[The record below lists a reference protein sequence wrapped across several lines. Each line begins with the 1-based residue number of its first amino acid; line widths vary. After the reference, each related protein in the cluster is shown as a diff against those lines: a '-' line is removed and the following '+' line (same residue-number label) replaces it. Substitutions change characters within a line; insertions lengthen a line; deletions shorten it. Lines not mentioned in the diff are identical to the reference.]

1 MATVGV
7 KGLRLTFSLPTPS
20 SSLQSS
26 APLVLNSPSI
36 AHFHYFQ
43 FGVYFVAGT
52 NDFRL

>member
-7 KGLRLTFSLPTPS
+7 KGLRLTFSLPTP

-52 NDFRL
+52 IDFRL